1 MVVLFIFPK
10 TEGLPVVSPFLLQV
24 GVSDG
29 KQGVD
34 RRATSFYPVLFEL
47 F

>member
-10 TEGLPVVSPFLLQV
+10 TESLPIVYPFLLQV

-29 KQGVD
+29 KQIVD
-34 RRATSFYPVLFEL
+34 
-47 F
+47 